1 MQKLNKRLLATII
14 MAAGKGTRMKS
25 DLPKVLHIVDD
36 KPMLIHVI
44 NLARQLNSERIINIL
59 GYKKDLI
66 IKAIKSENVE
76 YVIQEPQLGTGHA
89 VQQTYPLLQDFDGDV
104 LVLSGDVPLLRKSTI
119 EEMLNIH
126 RDADNGA
133 TVLTAIFE
141 NPHDYGR
148 VIRKNNDT
156 LDCIIEEKDCTD
168 KQRKIKEINAGI
180 YIFKSKKLFPALNK
194 IKDDNK
200 QNEYYL
206 PDALK
211 YIAESGQSIALHIT
225 SEPTEISGVNTVE
238 QLRELNL
245 IFKKWC
251 LEK

>member
-1 MQKLNKRLLATII
+1 MSTNSKHSLSTVI

-44 NLARQLNSERIINIL
+44 DLARQLNSERIINIL
-59 GYKKDLI
+59 GHKKELVI
-66 IKAIKSENVE
+66 EVINPENVE

-89 VQQTYPLLQDFDGDV
+89 VQQTEILLKDFAGDI

-119 EEMLNIH
+119 DNMLKIH
-126 RDADNGA
+126 RDSNNGA
-133 TVLTAIFE
+133 TVLTAIFK
-141 NPHDYGR
+141 NPHGYGR

-180 YIFKSKKLFPALNK
+180 YIFKSKELFPALNK
-194 IKDDNK
+194 IKNNNK

-206 PDALK
+206 PDTLK
-211 YIAESGQSIALHIT
+211 YIAKSGQSIALHIT
-225 SEPTEISGVNTVE
+225 DEPIEISGVNTVE
-238 QLRELNL
+238 QLIKLNL
-245 IFKKWC
+245 IYKKWYG
-251 LEK
+251 